1 MYQQCKFHML
11 YIPNQFSHLAS
22 FIGLGLLKGNRTYN
36 NINTGVHTW
45 SLTFTLSLD
54 VLHDPCFLLSLA
66 LAPKQHNRLPNSPF
80 CLLTACATVSKNQ
93 QDKYIPQLL
102 YSSEIQS
109 LQSHLHISCILLYLI
124 LSEQNN

>member
-1 MYQQCKFHML
+1 MHNTHVPTMQVSYALHPKP
-11 YIPNQFSHLAS
+11 ILAS
-22 FIGLGLLKGNRTYN
+22 NINR

-66 LAPKQHNRLPNSPF
+66 LAPKQHSRLPNSPF

-93 QDKYIPQLL
+93 QDKYIP
-102 YSSEIQS
+102 YTTI
-109 LQSHLHISCILLYLI
+109 I
-124 LSEQNN
+124 

>member
-1 MYQQCKFHML
+1 MHNTRTPTIQVSYALHPKQ
-11 YIPNQFSHLAS
+11 IPAS
-22 FIGLGLLKGNRTYN
+22 RLIYWPIYRTYN

-93 QDKYIPQLL
+93 QDKYIPQLF

-124 LSEQNN
+124 LGDPNN